1 VTPPAGLEGRRLDHV
16 AIAVASFADA
26 AAYLQLGAV
35 ADGPDERVDGQG
47 VVVRLLRWGDA
58 ALELLVPTTP
68 TSPVARFLERRGP
81 GLHHV
86 AFAVDDLVAEVA
98 RLTAAGA
105 TFVDPVP
112 RPGRGGSRVVFLHP
126 RWTGGV
132 LVELVAHGARP
143 PAASDGDGEPNGP

>member
-1 VTPPAGLEGRRLDHV
+1 VKPPAGLEGRRLDHV
-16 AIAVASFADA
+16 AIAVPSFDRAT
-26 AAYLQLGAV
+26 AYEVLGAA
-35 ADGPDERVDGQG
+35 ADGPDERVEGQG

-58 ALELLVPTTP
+58 AIELLVPTAP
-68 TSPVARFLERRGP
+68 SSPVARFLERRGP

-86 AFAVDDLVAEVA
+86 AFAVDDLAAEVA

-105 TFVDPVP
+105 TFVDPEP

-132 LVELVAHGARP
+132 LVELVAHP
-143 PAASDGDGEPNGP
+143 